1 MSNKKIRIVLA
12 SEDLV
17 DYARKTPVTDEEVI
31 NAQQALINLKSH
43 PKSTKSLWNI
53 VILFSTIIKHNSI

>member
-1 MSNKKIRIVLA
+1 MNEKKVRIILA

-17 DYARKTPVTDEEVI
+17 DYARKTSVTDEEVI
-31 NAQQALINLKSH
+31 NAQQALINLKSP

-53 VILFSTIIKHNSI
+53 AILFSTIIKHNSI